1 MPNRHLISAVVQGMT
16 AEVFAFM
23 PVGTFSADPRSELD
37 SHANMVVLGKH
48 AFIFESS
55 GRTCNVRP
63 FSEELGIAENVPI
76 FDGAIAYDCPF
87 SSKSYILI
95 FRNALSIPS
104 MESNLNPSF
113 IMRMGGVV
121 VNDTP
126 KIHSVALCQV
136 LRTIAYLSRP
146 VISGFR
152 CS

>member
-1 MPNRHLISAVVQGMT
+1 VPNRHLISAVVQGMT

-87 SSKSYILI
+87 SSKSYIPL

-104 MESNLNPSF
+104 MKSNLIPPF
-113 IMRMGGVV
+113 IMWVELSSM
-121 VNDTP
+121 TLQ
-126 KIHSVALCQV
+126 KSIALSQV

-146 VISGFR
+146 VISGLR